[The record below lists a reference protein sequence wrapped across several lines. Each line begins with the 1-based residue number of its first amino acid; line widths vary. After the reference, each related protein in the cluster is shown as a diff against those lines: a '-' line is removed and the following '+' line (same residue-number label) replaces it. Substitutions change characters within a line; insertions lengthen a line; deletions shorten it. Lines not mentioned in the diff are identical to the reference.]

1 MGNSA
6 IITTQNDFDNN
17 GIGVY
22 VHWNGGYDSV
32 SAFLKYCEL
41 RGFRPPEEDGYGWAR
56 LCQIIGNYFGGDLS
70 IGIDTLSKLLLRYC
84 DNGVYIIEKWKIVG
98 REYTYGKEEQM
109 KYDLCD
115 MVYAI
120 NKAQP
125 IKDRLDKRMII
136 KRILKGENNNADN

>member
-1 MGNSA
+1 MGNRA

-22 VHWNGGYDSV
+22 IHWNGGYDSV

-41 RGFRPPEEDGYGWAR
+41 RGFRPPEEDEYGWAR

-70 IGIDTLSKLLLRYC
+70 IGIDMLNKLPLRNC
-84 DNGVYIIEKWKIVG
+84 DNGVYIIEKWKIIG
-98 REYTYGKEEQM
+98 RQYTYGKNEQM
-109 KYDLCD
+109 NYDLYD
-115 MVYAI
+115 MVCAI

-125 IKDRLDKRMII
+125 RKDRLNKQFI
-136 KRILKGENNNADN
+136 KQILKGE

>member
-1 MGNSA
+1 MGNRA

-41 RGFRPPEEDGYGWAR
+41 RGFRPPEEDEYGWAR

-70 IGIDTLSKLLLRYC
+70 VGIDMLNKLPLRNC
-84 DNGVYIIEKWKIVG
+84 DNGVYIIEKWKIIG
-98 REYTYGKEEQM
+98 RQYTYGKNEQM
-109 KYDLCD
+109 NYDICD
-115 MVYAI
+115 MVCAI

-125 IKDRLDKRMII
+125 RKDRLNKQII
-136 KRILKGENNNADN
+136 KQILKGESNNAEN

>member
-1 MGNSA
+1 MGNRA

-22 VHWNGGYDSV
+22 IHWNGGYYSV

-41 RGFRPPEEDGYGWAR
+41 RGFRPPEEDDYGWAR

-70 IGIDTLSKLLLRYC
+70 IGINTLNKLPLRNC
-84 DNGVYIIEKWKIVG
+84 DNGVYIIEKWKIIG
-98 REYTYGKEEQM
+98 RQYTYGKNEQM
-109 KYDLCD
+109 NYDLYD
-115 MVYAI
+115 MVCAI

-125 IKDRLDKRMII
+125 RKDRLDKQII
-136 KRILKGENNNADN
+136 KQILKGESNNADN

>member
-1 MGNSA
+1 MGNRA

-22 VHWNGGYDSV
+22 IHWNGGYDSV

-41 RGFRPPEEDGYGWAR
+41 RGFRPPEEDDYGWAR

-70 IGIDTLSKLLLRYC
+70 IGINTLNMLPLRNC
-84 DNGVYIIEKWKIVG
+84 DNGVYIIEKWKIIG
-98 REYTYGKEEQM
+98 RRYTYGKSEQM
-109 KYDLCD
+109 NYNLCD
-115 MVYAI
+115 MVCAI

-125 IKDRLDKRMII
+125 IKDRLDKRMI
-136 KRILKGENNNADN
+136 KRILKGENNNAEN

>member
-1 MGNSA
+1 MGNRA

-56 LCQIIGNYFGGDLS
+56 LCQIIGNFFGGDLS
-70 IGIDTLSKLLLRYC
+70 IGIDALYKLPLHTC

-98 REYTYGKEEQM
+98 RKYTYDKKEQM
-109 KYDLCD
+109 NHDLYD
-115 MVYAI
+115 MVCDI

-125 IKDRLDKRMII
+125 RNDRLDKQII
-136 KRILKGENNNADN
+136 KQMLKGENNNAEN

>member
-1 MGNSA
+1 MGNRA

-22 VHWNGGYDSV
+22 IHWNGGYDSV

-41 RGFRPPEEDGYGWAR
+41 RGFRPPEEDDYGWAR

-70 IGIDTLSKLLLRYC
+70 IGINTLNKLPLRNC
-84 DNGVYIIEKWKIVG
+84 DNGVYIIEKWKIIG
-98 REYTYGKEEQM
+98 RQYTYGKNEQM
-109 KYDLCD
+109 NYDLYD
-115 MVYAI
+115 MVCAI

-125 IKDRLDKRMII
+125 RKDRLDKQII
-136 KRILKGENNNADN
+136 KQILKGESNNADN

>member
-1 MGNSA
+1 MGNRA

-70 IGIDTLSKLLLRYC
+70 IGIDTLNKLPLKYC

-98 REYTYGKEEQM
+98 RQYTYGKSEQTN
-109 KYDLCD
+109 YDLCY
-115 MVYAI
+115 MVCAI

-125 IKDRLDKRMII
+125 RNDRLDKQII
-136 KRILKGENNNADN
+136 KQILKGENDNADN